1 MLKYYIYFI
10 NIYSNFFSLLKKYIS
25 LSYYYFFNSNEN
37 IADDF
42 IYLENNNLSAEI
54 CKEIINKFENSDNK
68 VPGIVGDGLLQK
80 EKKHTL
86 DLRITN
92 NNDWKDIDN
101 YLCNKLFNILILYCN
116 KIIRNKNN
124 IVISDIKNNIYHE
137 SKLKDNKN

>member
-101 YLCNKLFNILILYCN
+101 YLCNKLFNIFI
-116 KIIRNKNN
+116 
-124 IVISDIKNNIYHE
+124 
-137 SKLKDNKN
+137 